1 MKKPANLVNL
11 IEELSEEIHDS
22 TVGVTKES
30 RATIRLD
37 PENEDGIKLSAN
49 DCKLLLHSTHTVDQM
64 MDSLGVV
71 DEATIELHELDLTH
85 QVLEALERQFA
96 AVDEE

>member
-11 IEELSEEIHDS
+11 IEELGEEIHDS

-37 PENEDGIKLSAN
+37 PDNEDGIKLSAT
-49 DCKLLLHSTHTVDQM
+49 DCKLLLHSSATVEQM
-64 MDSLGVV
+64 MDALGVV
-71 DEATIELHELDLTH
+71 DEASIELHELDLTH
-85 QVLEALERQFA
+85 QVLESLERQFA